1 MMLLS
6 LSSLTVVKLMNSNS
20 GSPKVPHAGAEQK
33 GFEDGKVLM
42 IVQAIVFTTIIA
54 FDCSQIV
61 ELQY

>member
-1 MMLLS
+1 
-6 LSSLTVVKLMNSNS
+6 MNSNS